1 MEQFLLEPVELTDT
15 EIDAVAG
22 GVATAAAASG
32 VGDNFAFAAGATGVS
47 ITLPSGASFTVANL
61 ALALSG

>member
-22 GVATAAAASG
+22 GIATAAAASA
-32 VGDNFAFAAGATGVS
+32 VGDNFAAAAGATGV
-47 ITLPSGASFTVANL
+47 TLTIGNVSVSVANL
-61 ALALSG
+61 ALAVGF